1 MVIKRIYTVPIYNQ
15 TLMVLVPDKM
25 QEANDYLTKKYH
37 VNEIKNLAF
46 FDGYVVELENENM
59 GLSMIVVAIKPGVDS
74 YVVAHESL
82 HVAIRV
88 LENALITTNVDNSE
102 PCAYLMEAIMK
113 LINKT
118 LVIYIHKRADLKSTK
133 KNKKS
138 S

>member
-15 TLMVLVPDKM
+15 TLMVLVSEKI
-25 QEANDYLTKKYH
+25 QEAEAYISKKYR
-37 VNEIKNLAF
+37 VKTIEGSAYL
-46 FDGYVVELENENM
+46 DGYVCELENEKL

-102 PCAYLMEAIMK
+102 PCAYLLETIMK

-118 LVIYIHKRADLKSTK
+118 LVVYIHKRASLKRTK

-138 S
+138 